1 MMAQTTESET
11 MSLRANLSQVVH
23 SILARARPPMMA
35 PEVGVNR
42 FTTPFSVDGE
52 DTGET
57 AEPQPDAE
65 LSEMVDAIYNVQP
78 VDLMGMETVAI
89 PEVEGIRKD
98 RPK

>member
-1 MMAQTTESET
+1 

-42 FTTPFSVDGE
+42 FTTPMAEEKIMTMTSGE
-52 DTGET
+52 KPSLT
-57 AEPQPDAE
+57 ASGP
-65 LSEMVDAIYNVQP
+65 MI
-78 VDLMGMETVAI
+78 GMETVAI